1 MFFSSRPWRFFSVQ
15 VNLCDKYLIIEACLG
30 SYYEN
35 ISCRPFLN
43 GTRAI
48 ILLVPPSFVRCNSCK
63 MRLCI
68 VFFSMHLVEL
78 LQALEHFVQK
88 RSSYSIYAVVKFRK
102 IELL

>member
-1 MFFSSRPWRFFSVQ
+1 MLQ
-15 VNLCDKYLIIEACLG
+15 DKLKKNVARITG
-30 SYYEN
+30 
-35 ISCRPFLN
+35 P
-43 GTRAI
+43 
-48 ILLVPPSFVRCNSCK
+48 
-63 MRLCI
+63 LCI